1 MLNNLPFD
9 IRENIHNELSDK
21 DLMNLFTINKYSRN
35 SYKKHAT
42 ALILKKYLK
51 LHEIYNID
59 DFCYIVG
66 FYSSFDL
73 LKYLQYIFDTPRKG
87 YEYNPFTS
95 DITKRTHP
103 YLKWTR
109 VISRRNKTLDG
120 LLDLFY

>member
-1 MLNNLPFD
+1 MLSNLPFD

-21 DLMNLFTINKYSRN
+21 DLMNLFNINKYSRN
-35 SYKKHAT
+35 SYKKHIN
-42 ALILKKYLK
+42 ALILKNYLK
-51 LHEIYNID
+51 LHELDNTD
-59 DFCYIVG
+59 DFCYIVA

-73 LKYLQYIFDTPRKG
+73 LKYLQYIFDTPRVG
-87 YEYNPFTS
+87 YSYNPFTS
-95 DITKRTHP
+95 DITKIRNP

>member
-9 IRENIHNELSDK
+9 IRDNIHNKLSDK
-21 DLMNLFTINKYSRN
+21 DLINLFNINKHSRN
-35 SYKKHAT
+35 SYKKHIS
-42 ALILKKYLK
+42 ALNLKNYLK
-51 LHEIYNID
+51 LQCFENTD

-73 LKYLQYIFDTPRKG
+73 LKYLQHIFDTPHMG
-87 YEYNPFTS
+87 YSYNPFTS
-95 DITKRTHP
+95 DVTKNKNP
-103 YLKWTR
+103 ELKWTR